1 MVLLMV
7 GPVGSGK
14 STFAGRLIQQ
24 GQAQWV
30 RVNQVIRVLPDSCQA
45 LSNCPAESLS
55 VVLKGLVEVAHLWV
69 L

>member
-14 STFAGRLIQQ
+14 STFAGRLIGQ

-30 RVNQVIRVLPDSCQA
+30 RVNQVTKDFSYSCQA
-45 LSNCPAESLS
+45 LSYCPAEFCSSCPERAL
-55 VVLKGLVEVAHLWV
+55 
-69 L
+69 